1 MTGGALTTPVTGAG
15 EGNAVPAANGRGDF
29 ASDPE
34 VAIGHMR
41 ATQRRLLIAAGLADA
56 HRFGGAAASE
66 GVPYGTVVVWELPP
80 EGTDRIAPSAE
91 LVNAGQFG
99 DPTELRSQS
108 LDMAGEIVAELVAS
122 RWWHVHGIDIAR
134 ILRDFIV
141 REVANHLFAM
151 LRVQIILEQY
161 QPVEVHVPLPVRRG
175 YYMADEML
183 TESVR
188 LVAEQRDLAF
198 RPLGPPGRR
207 ARAALEALKWR
218 AGLALTRNRYL
229 RQASLGP
236 GRPDPT
242 GRPPSSDSRGTIC
255 VGPCWGAELQS
266 HQPISDA
273 LRERG
278 WRLVFFEIPSYY
290 SRPDW
295 RADVLPEGVTP
306 IGAWGGK
313 QAFVRAVRAS
323 EELCEQLEGGD
334 AADRHR
340 HIFQALGTGLLDSS
354 YLRARLLRLATR
366 EARLAA
372 ALHVSGRR
380 MCETVKPDLV
390 FCVKA
395 EGPEAHGIM
404 AGSQAA
410 GVPVIFMPHGLN
422 VDDPRWADIHADLAL
437 TYGQQFAEVLA
448 RRSKGR
454 PPTKVI
460 GTPKC
465 DAFLREAQEGDLEEI
480 RAEFAMPPRDVWIG
494 VATTDK
500 PEQDLDSTRAARRF
514 ADRRGNAGVLVKTHP
529 RLSQPE
535 LVARFREAAGPD
547 GVVLSK
553 VDTMRALWCCDVV
566 VTGVSSAAIEALAAG
581 RPVIYVGDR
590 ADDIHGYA
598 REGVAVRAPTPSE
611 IGKALEEVLDDKSR
625 LESLVRRGREFAA
638 HRLGPL
644 DGRATERAVA
654 EIERVAGREGAS
666 AQAGERRGQ

>member
-1 MTGGALTTPVTGAG
+1 MGLEVS
-15 EGNAVPAANGRGDF
+15 AADMK
-29 ASDPE
+29 STE
-34 VAIGHMR
+34 
-41 ATQRRLLIAAGLADA
+41 RRLLIAAGRADA
-56 HRFGGAAASE
+56 RRFAEAAASE
-66 GVPYGTVVVWELPP
+66 GTPYDTVVVWKLPP
-80 EGTDRIAPSAE
+80 GRSDKTTAPAE
-91 LVNAGQFG
+91 LVSAGEFG
-99 DPTELRSQS
+99 DRTELRSQA
-108 LDMAGEIVAELVAS
+108 LDMAGETAADLVAS

-151 LRVQIILEQY
+151 LRLQVILEQY
-161 QPVEVHVPLPVRRG
+161 QPAEVHVPLPVRRG

-183 TESVR
+183 AESVR
-188 LVAEQRDLAF
+188 LVAEERDVPF
-198 RPLGPPGRR
+198 RPLGLPGRR

-218 AGLALTRNRYL
+218 AGLALTRNRHL

-236 GRPDPT
+236 GRRDPK
-242 GRPPSSDSRGTIC
+242 GRPLPCDFRGTIC
-255 VGPCWGAELQS
+255 IGPCWGAELQS
-266 HQPISDA
+266 HQPIGDA

-306 IGAWGGK
+306 VGAWGGK

-323 EELCEQLEGGD
+323 EELCERLAD
-334 AADRHR
+334 TSAADRHR
-340 HIFQALGTGLLDSS
+340 HIFEALGTGLLDSS
-354 YLRARLLRLATR
+354 YLRARLLRLATG
-366 EARLAA
+366 EARLAV

-380 MCETVKPDLV
+380 MCETVKPDLILS
-390 FCVKA
+390 VKA

-404 AGSQAA
+404 AGGQAA
-410 GVPVIFMPHGLN
+410 GVPVIFMPHGVN
-422 VDDPRWADIHADLAL
+422 ADDPRWADIHADLTL
-437 TYGQQFAEVLA
+437 TYGEQFAEVV
-448 RRSKGR
+448 RGRSKGKM
-454 PPTKVI
+454 PTKVI
-460 GTPKC
+460 GTPKY
-465 DAFLREAQEGDLEEI
+465 DAFLREAEEGDLAGI
-480 RAEFAMPPRDVWIG
+480 RAGFGMPPRDIWIG

-500 PEQDLDSTRAARRF
+500 PEQDLANTRAARRF
-514 ADRRGNAGVLVKTHP
+514 ADRRGNVGVLVKTHP

-553 VDTMRALWCCDVV
+553 VDTMRALWCCDAI

-581 RPVIYVGDR
+581 RPVIYVGDP
-590 ADDIHGYA
+590 ADDVHGYA
-598 REGVAVRAPTPSE
+598 REGVAVCAPTVSE
-611 IGKALEEVLDDKSR
+611 IGKAFEEVLDSKSG

-654 EIERVAGREGAS
+654 EVERVAGHGRAS
-666 AQAGERRGQ
+666 AQAGERWDQ